1 MGPDLPQQE
10 HLPRLFLR
18 GSMVTLIS
26 FLGLSV
32 ISTVRK
38 RKPLIGH
45 DLLSRF
51 LTVLASGMVVFFDH
65 LTYQIRSSSQMF
77 IFPQWCFLPTDF
89 EEEAKIILTG
99 LTENSVSHLTIVGK
113 RLSKLY
119 HLTPPFPP
127 DSTLLSQPVFRAFR
141 FTTLKPS
148 FCHAP

>member
-10 HLPRLFLR
+10 HLARLFLR

-45 DLLSRF
+45 NLRSRF
-51 LTVLASGMVVFFDH
+51 LIVMASGMVVFFDH

-89 EEEAKIILTG
+89 AEEAIIL
-99 LTENSVSHLTIVGK
+99 
-113 RLSKLY
+113 
-119 HLTPPFPP
+119 
-127 DSTLLSQPVFRAFR
+127 LLMKS
-141 FTTLKPS
+141 LKEANAPLLM
-148 FCHAP
+148 HA

>member
-10 HLPRLFLR
+10 HLARLFLR

-45 DLLSRF
+45 NLRSRF
-51 LTVLASGMVVFFDH
+51 LIVMASGMVVFFDH

-89 EEEAKIILTG
+89 AEEAKFMASQQQLNTELSRVFFSDITNLYPQSQRQYDCTGISKILC
-99 LTENSVSHLTIVGK
+99 LSPSHEVWLQ
-113 RLSKLY
+113 LS
-119 HLTPPFPP
+119 
-127 DSTLLSQPVFRAFR
+127 
-141 FTTLKPS
+141 
-148 FCHAP
+148 